1 MTPTLSI
8 AALALMIA
16 AASYAPT
23 KFNCDTAL
31 IEGKPSGA
39 CDNKLG
45 QFIDA
50 RDGPRVAGRPTIAVR
65 YQPEWG
71 TNLYVEAVAL
81 LQRQGPRYRVLWSHS
96 VVQATAGLPGVA
108 DEATVYA
115 WTFNPGSQRISVSG
129 SRTVGKV
136 VKIRTGE
143 ALGRRTRLS
152 PEAYCY
158 AIGARRFQRCRSN
171 SA

>member
-1 MTPTLSI
+1 
-8 AALALMIA
+8 LMVA
-16 AASYAPT
+16 AASAAST
-23 KFNCDTAL
+23 KFDCDTAL

-39 CDNKLG
+39 CENKLG
-45 QFIDA
+45 QFITA
-50 RDGPRVAGRPTIAVR
+50 QDGPRVGGRPTIAIR

-81 LQRQGPRYRVLWSHS
+81 LQRNGPRYRVLWSHHI
-96 VVQATAGLPGVA
+96 VQATAGLPGVP

-115 WTFNPGSQRISVSG
+115 WRFNSSSQRISISG
-129 SRTVGKV
+129 ARTVGRV
-136 VKIRTGE
+136 VKLRTGE
-143 ALGRRTRLS
+143 AHGRRTRLA

-158 AIGARRFQRCRSN
+158 ASGLRRFQRCRGS